1 VPTRKVE
8 TMQLAHWWNRSGT
21 TWLFLAGALIAL
33 EAACGPAR
41 CQERAFR
48 VDSELFKDQDKMPL
62 LQTLTIFHSGMVY
75 DFLLTTPQE
84 VTVLDPLRGRITLLD
99 EGRRVK
105 ATVTTQEILEFTLAL
120 QTHAAQEKDPLLV
133 FCATPQFE
141 TTERSVEQQG
151 QTLAELH
158 LSAKPLS
165 YVALGQQP
173 AWPQAAA
180 LYRQFA
186 DWAARLNA
194 TRPGNLPPAA
204 RLALNEALAERG
216 LVPLEIRR
224 TIPATS
230 RLGKR
235 LELRSQH
242 RFNWTLSGEDHK
254 RLERVGDMLATY
266 QVVSFQEFLKPP
278 AADTPPQ
285 KTTRK

>member
-1 VPTRKVE
+1 MHTTCWLTRPGAA
-8 TMQLAHWWNRSGT
+8 QLGSAAGLT
-21 TWLFLAGALIAL
+21 TLFVLCNLAIG
-33 EAACGPAR
+33 
-41 CQERAFR
+41 QERAFR

-62 LQTLTIFHSGMVY
+62 VQTLTIFHSGLVY

-84 VTVLDPLRGRITLLD
+84 VTVLDPQRGRITLLD

-120 QTHAAQEKDPLLV
+120 QTHAAQEKDPLLA

-141 TTERSVEQQG
+141 TTERSVEHQG
-151 QTLAELH
+151 QTLPELH
-158 LSAKPLS
+158 LAAKPLS

-173 AWPQAAA
+173 PWPQAAA

-235 LELRSQH
+235 LELRSEH

-266 QVVSFQEFLKPP
+266 QVVSFQEYLKPP
-278 AADTPPQ
+278 GPETSPSKAA
-285 KTTRK
+285 RK

>member
-1 VPTRKVE
+1 MHVACYWERCGTAQPRLTATVL
-8 TMQLAHWWNRSGT
+8 TFLVLCSLAPG
-21 TWLFLAGALIAL
+21 
-33 EAACGPAR
+33 
-41 CQERAFR
+41 QERAFR
-48 VDSELFKDQDKMPL
+48 VDSELFLDQDKMPL
-62 LQTLTIFHSGMVY
+62 LQTLTIFHGGMVY

-105 ATVTTQEILEFTLAL
+105 ATITTQEILEFTLAL
-120 QTHAAQEKDPLLV
+120 QTHAAEEKDPLLA
-133 FCATPQFE
+133 FCASPQFE
-141 TTERSVEQQG
+141 TTERSVEQHG

-158 LSAKPLS
+158 LAARPLS

-173 AWPQAAA
+173 PWPQAAA

-204 RLALNEALAERG
+204 RLVLNGALAERG

-254 RLERVGDMLATY
+254 RLERVGDLLATY
-266 QVVSFQEFLKPP
+266 PVVSFQDYLKPP
-278 AADTPPQ
+278 ARETASAT
-285 KTTRK
+285 KTKK

>member
-1 VPTRKVE
+1 MLLSCRLNPDGT
-8 TMQLAHWWNRSGT
+8 LALRWT
-21 TWLFLAGALIAL
+21 AALVVFFGLGGFAP
-33 EAACGPAR
+33 G
-41 CQERAFR
+41 QERAFR

-62 LQTLTIFHSGMVY
+62 LQTLTIFQNGMVY

-84 VTVLDPLRGRITLLD
+84 VTVLDPQRGRITLLD

-105 ATVTTQEILEFTLAL
+105 ATVTTQEVLEFTLAL
-120 QTHAAQEKDPLLV
+120 RTHAAQEKDPLLV
-133 FCATPQFE
+133 FCAAPQFE

-158 LSAKPLS
+158 LTAKPLS
-165 YVALGQQP
+165 YVALGQP
-173 AWPQAAA
+173 PPWPQAAA

-194 TRPGNLPPAA
+194 ARPGNLPPNP

-224 TIPATS
+224 TIPATT

-235 LELRSQH
+235 LELRSEH
-242 RFNWTLSGEDHK
+242 RFNWTLSGEDQK
-254 RLERVGDMLATY
+254 RLQRVGDMLATY
-266 QVVSFQEFLKPP
+266 ALVSFQEYLKPP
-278 AADTPPQ
+278 PQTATPQ
-285 KTTRK
+285 ARR

>member
-1 VPTRKVE
+1 MHSACHRKPCRTTRLLWAAVL
-8 TMQLAHWWNRSGT
+8 TAVVGLGN
-21 TWLFLAGALIAL
+21 LVAG
-33 EAACGPAR
+33 
-41 CQERAFR
+41 QERAFR
-48 VDSELFKDQDKMPL
+48 VDTELFLDQDKMPL
-62 LQTLTIFHSGMVY
+62 LATLTIFHSGMVY

-84 VTVLDPLRGRITLLD
+84 VTVLDPLRGRMTLLD
-99 EGRRVK
+99 EGRRVQ
-105 ATVTTQEILEFTLAL
+105 ATITTQEILEFTLAL

-158 LSAKPLS
+158 LAAKPLS
-165 YVALGQQP
+165 YVAVGQQP
-173 AWPQAAA
+173 PWPQAAA
-180 LYRQFA
+180 MYRQFA

-204 RLALNEALAERG
+204 RLVLNGALAERG
-216 LVPLEIRR
+216 LIPLEIRR

-266 QVVSFQEFLKPP
+266 EVVSFQDYLKPL
-278 AADTPPQ
+278 ARDMTGA
-285 KTTRK
+285 KTSKK

>member
-1 VPTRKVE
+1 MHSACHRKPCRTTRLLWAAVL
-8 TMQLAHWWNRSGT
+8 TAVVGLGN
-21 TWLFLAGALIAL
+21 LVAG
-33 EAACGPAR
+33 
-41 CQERAFR
+41 QERAFR
-48 VDSELFKDQDKMPL
+48 VDTELFLDQDKMPL
-62 LQTLTIFHSGMVY
+62 LATLTIFHSGMVY

-84 VTVLDPLRGRITLLD
+84 VTVLDPLRGRMTLLD

-105 ATVTTQEILEFTLAL
+105 ATITTQEILEFTLAL

-158 LSAKPLS
+158 LAAKPLS
-165 YVALGQQP
+165 YVAVGQQP
-173 AWPQAAA
+173 PWPQAAA
-180 LYRQFA
+180 MYRQFA

-204 RLALNEALAERG
+204 RLVLNGALAERG
-216 LVPLEIRR
+216 LIPLEIRR

-266 QVVSFQEFLKPP
+266 EVVSFQDYLKPL
-278 AADTPPQ
+278 ARDMTGA
-285 KTTRK
+285 KTSKK